1 MTHRYDEPLRPADRR
16 NRGRVKISLPRLFK
30 LILKCSIIIFA
41 GIILINIIQ
50 SFNVVSNPLQG
61 EIEANNNSYNKEE
74 SDVNTLDKNTLD
86 INTIDISN
94 SHWNLILANPWN
106 KVPDDFAV
114 ARTLLKNGQSI
125 DERAYPDLQQMMDDA
140 RAVGLSP
147 SIISSFRTMDKQ
159 KALFTNKVNRCI
171 ASGYSYEDAVI
182 EAARWVAY
190 PGTSEHQ
197 TGLALDIV
205 AESYPELEKEQEN
218 TPEQKWLMENS
229 YKYGFIL
236 RYPKDKT
243 DITGIAYEP
252 WHYRYVGKEAAKEIY
267 EKGICLEEYLE
278 SLIV

>member
-1 MTHRYDEPLRPADRR
+1 MKHRYDEPLRPADRK
-16 NRGRVKISLPRLFK
+16 NRERITISLPRLFR
-30 LILKCSIIIFA
+30 LILKCSMFIFA
-41 GIILINIIQ
+41 GIILINLFQIFIVESSTSQ
-50 SFNVVSNPLQG
+50 SV
-61 EIEANNNSYNKEE
+61 IETNNNSSNKEE
-74 SDVNTLDKNTLD
+74 SD
-86 INTIDISN
+86 INTIDLSKTQ
-94 SHWNLILANPWN
+94 WNLILANPWN
-106 KVPDDFAV
+106 KVPDDFEV
-114 ARTLLKNGQSI
+114 ERTLLKYGQSI
-125 DERAYPDLQQMMDDA
+125 DKRAYTDLQQMMDDA
-140 RAVGLSP
+140 RAEGLSP
-147 SIISSFRTMDKQ
+147 RIISSFRTMEKQ
-159 KALFTNKVNRCI
+159 RTLFANKVSRCI

-205 AESYPELEKEQEN
+205 AESYPELEEEQEN

-243 DITGIAYEP
+243 EITGIGYEP

-278 SLIV
+278 SLSV